1 MDSVKTTGKT
11 KEEAI
16 RYALARLG
24 VNREDVEIEVLQEPK
39 KGFLGLGSKEAII
52 KAFKKENEDSIDEK
66 IIDIEKTKKELNIE
80 KSSKTSDKIKDEN
93 KENNKNNK
101 NNENNEKEKEVKESK
116 KINEPV
122 KENNEI
128 LVKEHAKDFLNN
140 MLVEIGIDAELNA
153 SLDEENLY
161 IDIEGNDMAL
171 VIGRRGQTL
180 DSLQY
185 LTSLAINRGKN
196 DYTRILL
203 DAENYRDKRKKT
215 LQNLARRLA
224 KKAKKKKRDVVLEP
238 MNPYER
244 RIIHSTLQGV
254 FGIKTKSKGKDPY
267 RKVVIC
273 YTQNFNKNN

>member
-24 VNREDVEIEVLQEPK
+24 VNREDVEIEILQEPK

-52 KAFKKENEDSIDEK
+52 KAFKKETDNSIDEK
-66 IIDIEKTKKELNIE
+66 IIDIEKTKE
-80 KSSKTSDKIKDEN
+80 KLDIKKSDEKVEKKKDSN
-93 KENNKNNK
+93 NNKS
-101 NNENNEKEKEVKESK
+101 KEKQKDKKKNKVNESK
-116 KINEPV
+116 KLNKSE
-122 KENNEI
+122 KETEDVSVI
-128 LVKEHAKDFLNN
+128 DEAKDFLNN
-140 MLVEIGIDAELNA
+140 MLIEIGIDANLNA

-254 FGIKTKSKGKDPY
+254 FGINTKSKGKDPY